1 MAQSREGSAYL
12 GDTGKASQ
20 RKQLELSLEI
30 WVPSARL
37 VGVEGGLGRGQA
49 FWANRWQEFQGTGD
63 ISGKFMR
70 LRPRRDKRCGCKETG
85 EP

>member
-37 VGVEGGLGRGQA
+37 VGVEGDWGEGRHSGQIGGKS
-49 FWANRWQEFQGTGD
+49 FRELVKFQGN
-63 ISGKFMR
+63 S
-70 LRPRRDKRCGCKETG
+70 
-85 EP
+85 